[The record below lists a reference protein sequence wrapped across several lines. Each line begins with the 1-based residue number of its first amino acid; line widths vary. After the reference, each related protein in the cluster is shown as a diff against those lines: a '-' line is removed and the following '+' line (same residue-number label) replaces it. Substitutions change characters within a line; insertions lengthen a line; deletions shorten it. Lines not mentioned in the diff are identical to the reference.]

1 MINHIIFYNIKMSIP
16 ASAENTMKILEFKI
30 NDNNVNN
37 VNNDSGNNDSGN
49 NDSGNNDNGN
59 NDSGNNDSGNN
70 DNNSKCENENK
81 IFFKRT
87 LNDSDDDDMFVIIL
101 EEDILNKE
109 VEKCETDTE
118 SSESEKEDGD
128 CGDVGDNADNGGDAN
143 VRVNI
148 DTEEKEEKEEKGV
161 SVPPKQKYIGLEVYA
176 HLQNTLESQKMY
188 PLLPCNMISSFA
200 RVMEYVEYFDIPGEE
215 RKKLVVDL
223 VKILAYSNNNY
234 GSRDCFEYFVEHNM
248 IDDIIKTIVDST
260 KNRYDINRFPHTNR
274 KIVLSCVSISNKIKI
289 AKPNVKIESL
299 FEELKV
305 NLCGLKRFFR
315 MKEKKEDS
323 KQT

>member
-1 MINHIIFYNIKMSIP
+1 MSTP
-16 ASAENTMKILEFKI
+16 ASAENTMKILEYKI
-30 NDNNVNN
+30 NDSN
-37 VNNDSGNNDSGN
+37 NNDSNNNDSNN
-49 NDSGNNDNGN
+49 NDSN
-59 NDSGNNDSGNN
+59 NN

-81 IFFKRT
+81 IFFKST
-87 LNDSDDDDMFVIIL
+87 LNDSDDDDMVVIIL
-101 EEDILNKE
+101 EEDAQNNDSNE
-109 VEKCETDTE
+109 TE
-118 SSESEKEDGD
+118 SYEPEKEDGD
-128 CGDVGDNADNGGDAN
+128 CDNCSDNAAAVGGAAVGGAAVGGAAVGGDAN
-143 VRVNI
+143 VHVNI
-148 DTEEKEEKEEKGV
+148 DTEEKEEKGV
-161 SVPPKQKYIGLEVYA
+161 NVSPPKQKYIGVEVYT
-176 HLQNTLESQKMY
+176 HLQQTLESQKMY

-223 VKILAYSNNNY
+223 VKILAYSNNDY

-274 KIVLSCVSISNKIKI
+274 KIVLSCVSLSNKIKI

-315 MKEKKEDS
+315 MNEKKKDGS

>member
-1 MINHIIFYNIKMSIP
+1 MSIP

-30 NDNNVNN
+30 NDSD
-37 VNNDSGNNDSGN
+37 NNDSN
-49 NDSGNNDNGN
+49 
-59 NDSGNNDSGNN
+59 NN

-87 LNDSDDDDMFVIIL
+87 LNDSDDDDVVVIIL
-101 EEDILNKE
+101 EEDIMSNDGDE
-109 VEKCETDTE
+109 TE
-118 SSESEKEDGD
+118 SSEPEKEDGD
-128 CGDVGDNADNGGDAN
+128 CDNCGDNNAAVVGGAAVGGAAVGGDAN
-143 VRVNI
+143 VHVNT
-148 DTEEKEEKEEKGV
+148 DTEEKEEKEEN
-161 SVPPKQKYIGLEVYA
+161 SVNVPPPKQKYIGVEVYT

-200 RVMEYVEYFDIPGEE
+200 RVMEYVEYFDIPCEE

-223 VKILAYSNNNY
+223 VKILAYSNNDY

-315 MKEKKEDS
+315 MKEKKEES